1 MAQEKNKILNVQPH
15 SDEAEQAVLG
25 SMLSDKSAVNKV
37 FEKKLSAEQFYK
49 SAHSLIFS
57 AMAKLDKENEP
68 IDTVSVVD
76 TLTKSKDLD
85 KVGGA
90 YYISGLIEVVPTTAH
105 IDRYIKIVIEKSIL
119 RNLIYLANDIS
130 KEAYDDSQEVDDIL
144 ESVQKSIFGIT
155 QERLKKGFE
164 NIDPVLHKTFEKIDM
179 IASHKGSVIG
189 VPSGFSD
196 LDVKTTGFQK
206 GDLIIIAGRPAMG
219 KTSFAL
225 NMMRNA
231 AIDSKKK
238 IGFFS
243 LEMANEQLAMR
254 LLCSEAR
261 VDSNL
266 VRRGDLPKSQY
277 KNLSLAVGPLSKSDI
292 YLDDTPALSIL
303 ELRAKARRLKN
314 DVNLDM
320 IIVDYLQLMQGPRGA
335 ENRQQEIATI
345 SRSMKALAKELE
357 IPIVALSQL
366 SRAVEQRT
374 GSKKPL
380 LSDLRESGA
389 IEQDADVV
397 IFLYRDEVYN
407 KDADNEGKAEI
418 IVAKQ
423 RNGPT
428 GTVEAAFISRYTR
441 FENLATNPGPPF

>member
-1 MAQEKNKILNVQPH
+1 MDQDKNKILNVQPH

-25 SMLSDKSAVNKV
+25 SMLSSVKAVDKA
-37 FEKKLSAEQFYK
+37 FEKKLKSEHFYK
-49 SAHSLIFS
+49 NAHALIYS
-57 AMAKLDKENEP
+57 VMEKLNKDNEP

-76 TLTKSKDLD
+76 LLTKRKHLKQS
-85 KVGGA
+85 GGA

-105 IDRYIKIVIEKSIL
+105 VERYVKIVMEKSIL
-119 RNLIYLANDIS
+119 RNLIILANDIS
-130 KEAYDDSQEVDDIL
+130 KEAYSNSQEVEDVL
-144 ESVQKSIFGIT
+144 ETVQKSIFSIT
-155 QERLKKGFE
+155 QESLQKDFE
-164 NIDPVLHKTFEKIDM
+164 KLDPVLIKTFDKIDK
-179 IASHKGSVIG
+179 IAAHRGAVIG
-189 VPSGFSD
+189 VPSGFHE
-196 LDVKTTGFQK
+196 LDQLTTGFQN
-206 GDLIIIAGRPAMG
+206 GDLIIIAGRPGMG

-225 NMMRNA
+225 NVMRNA

-243 LEMANEQLAMR
+243 LEMASEQLAMR

-266 VRRGDLPKSQY
+266 VRRGDLPKSKY
-277 KNLSLAVGPLSKSDI
+277 RNLSLAVGPLSDSDI

-314 DVNLDM
+314 DANIDM
-320 IIVDYLQLMQGPRGA
+320 IIVDYLQLMQGPKGV
-335 ENRQQEIATI
+335 ESRQQEIATI
-345 SRSMKALAKELE
+345 SRSMKALAKELD

-366 SRAVEQRT
+366 SRAVEQRS
-374 GSKKPL
+374 GSHRPQ

-397 IFLYRDEVYN
+397 IFLYRKWIYTQEPED
-407 KDADNEGKAEI
+407 DGKAEI

-428 GTVEAAFISRYTR
+428 NTVEAAFINRYTR
-441 FENLATNPGPPF
+441 FENLAHNSEPPF

>member
-15 SDEAEQAVLG
+15 SDEAEQALLG
-25 SMLSDKSAVNKV
+25 SMLSSGRAVNKA
-37 FEKKLSAEQFYK
+37 FEKKLTSEHFYK

-57 AMAKLDKENEP
+57 AMAKLNKDNEP

-76 TLTKSKDLD
+76 SLTKSKDLD
-85 KVGGA
+85 KAGGA

-105 IDRYIKIVIEKSIL
+105 VDRYIKIVMEKSVL

-144 ESVQKSIFGIT
+144 ETVQKSIFSIT
-155 QERLKKGFE
+155 QDALQKDFE
-164 NIDPVLHKTFEKIDM
+164 PIDPVLIKTFEKIDM
-179 IASHKGSVIG
+179 IAAHKGTVIG
-189 VPSGFSD
+189 VPSGFHE
-196 LDVKTTGFQK
+196 LDQKTTGFQD
-206 GDLIIIAGRPAMG
+206 GDLIIIAGRPGMG

-231 AIDSKKK
+231 AIDNKKK

-335 ENRQQEIATI
+335 ESRQQEIATI

-366 SRAVEQRT
+366 SRAVEQRA
-374 GSKKPL
+374 GSKKPQ

-407 KDADNEGKAEI
+407 KDADNEGQAEI

-441 FENLATNPGPPF
+441 FENLAANVEPPF